1 MKLYSFK
8 ETTLLV
14 NGVEIS
20 GWADGDD
27 TIIVRRLTDS
37 GQHVIG
43 NDGTMVVS
51 ITADRSGEFVF
62 TLMQTSLSNAYMH
75 ELVSLGEN
83 GAFVPVFVQFKD
95 NLGHDLYTGTLGYI
109 PRPADATRGN
119 TAQPQEW
126 TINVEKLLL
135 LHGGAEY
142 ITE

>member
-8 ETTLLV
+8 ETTLMV
-14 NGVEIS
+14 NGVEIT
-20 GWADGDD
+20 GWAEGDD
-27 TIIVRRLTDS
+27 TIIARRLEDS

-43 NDGTMVVS
+43 NDGTMIVS

-62 TLMQTSLSNAYMH
+62 NLMQTSESNLYLNTLQA
-75 ELVSLGEN
+75 LGEN

-95 NLGHDLYTGTLGYI
+95 NLGNDLYVGTAGYI

-126 TINVEKLLL
+126 SVVVEKLLMS
-135 LHGGAEY
+135 HGGSNPV
-142 ITE
+142 T